1 MLDRHLG
8 GTTMARTLR
17 NAGASFGLLALLL
30 VAGCSKKKAEGEQG
44 SAALAQGS
52 PASANPPAMKVAAAA
67 DLAFAFKD
75 VGAAFEQK
83 TGKKAT
89 FTFGSTGQ
97 LAKQISEGAPY
108 DVFAAANVSFVDDVV
123 KAGACDPST
132 KTMYARGRIVV
143 WTKKSS
149 GIAAATAITDLTD
162 ARFVKVAIANPE
174 HAPYGRAAKE
184 AMESAGIWDAVKP
197 KIVYGE
203 NVQQTLQFAQ
213 TGNTEAAIAA
223 LSLAT
228 VTEDGAY
235 LLIDESLHKPIDQ
248 ALVICKHGTNADAGR
263 EFTAFVNSA
272 DGRAIMRRYG
282 FLLPGETVAQVPDKR

>member
-1 MLDRHLG
+1 
-8 GTTMARTLR
+8 MARTVR
-17 NAGASFGLLALLL
+17 KAGVSLGLLALML
-30 VAGCSKKKAEGEQG
+30 VAGCSKKADDGQG
-44 SAALAQGS
+44 SAASAEGS
-52 PASANPPAMKVAAAA
+52 PASAKPSAIKVAAAA
-67 DLAFAFKD
+67 DLAFAFKE

-132 KTMYARGRIVV
+132 KAMYARGRIVV

-162 ARFVKVAIANPE
+162 ARFVKIAIANPE

-184 AMESAGIWDAVKP
+184 AMEAAGIWDAVKP

-235 LLIDESLHKPIDQ
+235 LPIDESLHKPIDQ
-248 ALVICKHGTNADAGR
+248 ALVICKRGTNAEVGR
-263 EFTAFVNSA
+263 EFTAFVNSP

-282 FLLPGETVAQVPDKR
+282 FLLPGETVAQAPVKR